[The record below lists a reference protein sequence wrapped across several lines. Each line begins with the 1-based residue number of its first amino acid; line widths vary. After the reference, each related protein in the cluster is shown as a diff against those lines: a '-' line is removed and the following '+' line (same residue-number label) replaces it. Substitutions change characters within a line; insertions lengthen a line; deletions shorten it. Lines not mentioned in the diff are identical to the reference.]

1 MKIVFLIALIA
12 LMSCSR
18 NSEKSLAPNLVQT
31 YADANSFLALAK
43 DKKMFTTLKRYLDV
57 TKIEQVVGAENVR
70 IYMARFKD
78 NPNKI
83 YAVSSLGNDILYSG
97 NMRDEKNGSIGLMK
111 DGEAIVIEFDDG
123 NKVIKDIT
131 NDQFQNK
138 YATEFHGGDGF
149 CQREAGESFGTCYR
163 AESDEFCDSF
173 ISCVALATQA
183 SVAILLAIA
192 CSCNA

>member
-1 MKIVFLIALIA
+1 MKIVLLIALIA

-31 YADANSFLALAK
+31 YADAKSFLALAK
-43 DKKMFTTLKRYLDV
+43 DKKMFTTLKHYLDV

-83 YAVSSLGNDILYSG
+83 YAVSSLGNEILYSG

>member
-1 MKIVFLIALIA
+1 MKIVLLIALIA

-31 YADANSFLALAK
+31 YADAKSFLALAK
-43 DKKMFTTLKRYLDV
+43 DKKMFTTLKHYLDV

-83 YAVSSLGNDILYSG
+83 YAVSSLGNEILYSG

-138 YATEFHGGDGF
+138 YATEFHGGNGF
-149 CQREAGESFGTCYR
+149 CQREAAESFGTCYR

>member
-138 YATEFHGGDGF
+138 YATEFHGGNGF
-149 CQREAGESFGTCYR
+149 CQREAVESFGTCYR

>member
-1 MKIVFLIALIA
+1 MKTVLLIALIA
-12 LMSCSR
+12 LMSCNR
-18 NSEKSLAPNLVQT
+18 NSEKPLTPNIVHTQS
-31 YADANSFLALAK
+31 DAKSFLALAR
-43 DKKMFTTLKRYLDV
+43 DKKMFTTLNGYLDV
-57 TKIEQVVGAENVR
+57 TKIDQVIGAENVR

-78 NPNKI
+78 NPNKM
-83 YAVSSLGNDILYSG
+83 YAVSSLGNEILYSG

-111 DGEAIVIEFDDG
+111 DGEAIVIEFNDG
-123 NKVIKDIT
+123 NKVIKDVT
-131 NDQFQNK
+131 NDQFQIRF
-138 YATEFHGGDGF
+138 ATEFHGGTGF

>member
-31 YADANSFLALAK
+31 YADAKSFLALAK
-43 DKKMFTTLKRYLDV
+43 DKKMFTTLKHYLDV

-83 YAVSSLGNDILYSG
+83 YAVSSLGNEILYSG

-111 DGEAIVIEFDDG
+111 DGEAIAIEFDDG

-131 NDQFQNK
+131 NGQFQNK
-138 YATEFHGGDGF
+138 YATEFHGGNGF